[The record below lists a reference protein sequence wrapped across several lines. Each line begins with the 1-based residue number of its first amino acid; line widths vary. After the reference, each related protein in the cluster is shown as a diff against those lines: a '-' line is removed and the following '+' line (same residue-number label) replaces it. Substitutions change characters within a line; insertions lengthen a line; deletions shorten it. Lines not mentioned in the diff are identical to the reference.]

1 MKDKFIPQFIP
12 YWDESENKQVNKI
25 LHADYLNEHKTVRE
39 FEKALH
45 QAIPIDQD
53 SLTLLTRLYEVADY
67 SESIPKSM
75 DRDTAVN
82 SLRTVLE
89 SIESLIE
96 TSGG

>member
-1 MKDKFIPQFIP
+1 MSNLD
-12 YWDESENKQVNKI
+12 QV
-25 LHADYLNEHKTVRE
+25 
-39 FEKALH
+39 
-45 QAIPIDQD
+45 
-53 SLTLLTRLYEVADY
+53 SLSLLTRLFEVADY

>member
-1 MKDKFIPQFIP
+1 MFTGRTFRIKDVVSYKNQ
-12 YWDESENKQVNKI
+12 KI
-25 LHADYLNEHKTVRE
+25 KPIKEEVKPKVKLKSKDIV
-39 FEKALH
+39 EKALH

>member
-1 MKDKFIPQFIP
+1 M
-12 YWDESENKQVNKI
+12 
-25 LHADYLNEHKTVRE
+25 
-39 FEKALH
+39 EKALQ